1 MKNPCKMRVSDVIL
15 IIVILIFSLFLYFI
29 YYEYGKNKEGKQ
41 VVITLNGK
49 EYGRYSLNENKIFEV
64 KSNGFNKIEIKD
76 GKVYVIDANCP
87 DKYCINHDGISK
99 KGESI
104 VCLPHKLVVEI
115 SDDEIDSKSND
126 IDVVVQ

>member
-15 IIVILIFSLFLYFI
+15 IIVILIFSLSLYFI

-41 VVITLNGK
+41 VIITLNGK

-76 GKVYVIDANCP
+76 GKVYVIDADCP
-87 DKYCINHDGISK
+87 DKYCINHEGISK

-104 VCLPHKLVVEI
+104 VCLPHKLFVEI
-115 SDDEIDSKSND
+115 SDDENDSKSND
-126 IDVVVQ
+126 IDVVVK